1 MPDAP
6 FRYSSADDS
15 PGFLLWQVT
24 NHWQR
29 EQRAALEP
37 LNLTHVQYVVLAVG
51 VWLSRGGDAITQAQI
66 AAEARIDP
74 MMASQVLRTLEDKRL
89 VRRAPHPTDSRAKA
103 VEVTDGG
110 RALAAQATQVV
121 EDVDERF
128 FATAGPDLPALV
140 AVLRRLS
147 RTP

>member
-6 FRYSSADDS
+6 FRYSSAEDS

-24 NHWQR
+24 NRWQR

-37 LNLTHVQYVVLAVG
+37 LNLTHMQYVLLAVG
-51 VWLSRGGDAITQAQI
+51 VWLSRSGEAVTQAQI

-103 VEVTDGG
+103 VEVTEDG
-110 RALAAQATQVV
+110 RALVAQATQIV

-128 FATAGPDLPALV
+128 FAPAGPDLPVLV
-140 AVLRRLS
+140 AALRRLS
-147 RTP
+147 RAP

>member
-1 MPDAP
+1 MPDVP

-24 NHWQR
+24 NRWQR
-29 EQRAALEP
+29 GQRAALEP

-51 VWLSRGGDAITQAQI
+51 VWLSRSGEAVTQAQI

-74 MMASQVLRTLEDKRL
+74 MMASQVLRTLEDKGL

-103 VEVTDGG
+103 VEMTDGG
-110 RALAAQATQVV
+110 RTLAAQATQVV

-128 FATAGPDLPALV
+128 FADAGPNLPVLIAT
-140 AVLRRLS
+140 LRRLS

>member
-1 MPDAP
+1 MPDVP

-15 PGFLLWQVT
+15 PGFLLWQAT
-24 NHWQR
+24 NRWQR

-51 VWLSRGGDAITQAQI
+51 VWLSRRGEAVTQAQI

-74 MMASQVLRTLEDKRL
+74 MMASQVLRTLEDKGL

-128 FATAGPDLPALV
+128 FADAGPNLPVLIA
-140 AVLRRLS
+140 ALRRLS